1 MTKKEL
7 KDFLNFKAEEYENS
21 NFIELDP
28 VSIPH
33 QFNRKEDIEIAGL
46 LSATIAWGNRKS
58 ILTNAAKMMAIMEGE
73 PYQFTCSYSERD
85 FKKLNGFVHRTFN
98 AEDFDFFIRALQH
111 IYLNRGGLERVF
123 RGANAKE
130 AILNFRSEMLQVTH
144 LPRSEK
150 HLSNPNKNS
159 AAKRLNMFLRWMVRS
174 ATKGVDFG
182 LWTALS
188 PAQLSCPL
196 DVHSG
201 NVARKLGLLNR
212 KANDWQAVDE
222 LDLALQTLDRQDPV
236 KYDFA
241 LFGMGVNEKF

>member
-1 MTKKEL
+1 MNKKEL
-7 KDFLNFKAEEYENS
+7 KDFLNFKAEEYENP

-73 PYQFTCSYSERD
+73 PYQFVCSYSERD
-85 FKKLNGFVHRTFN
+85 FKNLQGFVHRTFN
-98 AEDFDFFIRALQH
+98 AEDFDFFIRGLQH
-111 IYLNRGGLERVF
+111 IYLNRGGLETVF
-123 RGANAKE
+123 RGEHAKD
-130 AILNFRSEMLQVTH
+130 AILNFRSEMLQVAH

-150 HLSNPNKNS
+150 HLSNPDKNS
-159 AAKRLNMFLRWMVRS
+159 AAKRLNMFLRWMVRP

-182 LWTALS
+182 LWSALS

-212 KANDWQAVDE
+212 RANDWKAVDE
-222 LDLALQTLDRQDPV
+222 LDLVLRKLDWQDPV

>member
-1 MTKKEL
+1 MNKKEL
-7 KDFLNFKAEEYENS
+7 QDFLDFKAAEYENP

-33 QFNRKEDIEIAGL
+33 QFSQKEDIEIAGL

-58 ILTNAAKMMAIMEGE
+58 ILNNAAKMMAIMGHN
-73 PYQFTCSYSERD
+73 PYDFVCNYSAADYSR
-85 FKKLNGFVHRTFN
+85 LQGFVHRTFN
-98 AEDFDFFIRALQH
+98 ADDLDFFLSAIQN
-111 IYLNRGGLERVF
+111 IYLHKGGLEQAF
-123 RGANAKE
+123 HGDSAKE
-130 AILNFRSEMLQVTH
+130 AIINFREAMLAVRH

-150 HLSNPNKNS
+150 HLSNPLKNS
-159 AAKRLNMFLRWMVRS
+159 AAKRLNMFLRWMVRP

-182 LWTALS
+182 IWSSLS
-188 PAQLSCPL
+188 PAILSCPL

-201 NVARKLGLLNR
+201 NVARKLGLLDR
-212 KANDWQAVDE
+212 KQNDWKAVDE
-222 LDLALQTLDRQDPV
+222 LDLALRKLDSKDPV